1 METKDKGNIAVEK
14 GNMKQIKCHR
24 FTCKPINRE
33 LMVHEDVE
41 NKEWVSV
48 SDTVTGFR
56 LFKLQKKIS
65 TVQPSDITEEL
76 KKFIKH
82 YTKEGIAEEF
92 KRIENLQKETKKE
105 Q

>member
-1 METKDKGNIAVEK
+1 METKDKGSIAIEK
-14 GNMKQIKCHR
+14 GNKKQVKCHK

-33 LMVHEDVE
+33 LMVHEDID

-48 SDTVTGFR
+48 SDTITVFR

-65 TVQPSDITEEL
+65 VVQPSDITEEL

-82 YTKEGIAEEF
+82 FTKEGIAEEF
-92 KRIENLQKETKKE
+92 KRIEDMQNQTKKE
-105 Q
+105 D